1 MNQNPFG
8 QNNNQKP
15 SPFGLNTNPFS
26 QNQAAAG
33 FGQPQQNTTQNSF
46 FSNANTGAPQNSFFS
61 NANTGVPQNSSF
73 SNINTGTPQNSFFS
87 NANTSVPPNSF
98 SNPNTGALQNNS
110 FSGINTGAPQNSF
123 SSTPLANSSSMPS
136 IGGPQQ
142 NASSQP
148 PNISPFSQSPG
159 AFSSFNQGN
168 ATAQPSSN
176 ITFGQQNTN
185 PFSQP
190 PSTNFGT
197 PQNSASPFGQPAA
210 NQQSLNQPQANVAN
224 SPSSTNPLTGIVEEN
239 TSHLKDTVS
248 DSHSSLVDAIRENTT
263 DLYNS
268 SLQTILDHFSL
279 VLDAN
284 IREFNKDA
292 KKVFDTDS
300 ILVESLN
307 NYVMIKDKIAEENRK
322 LDELSE
328 ALDFF
333 EKKLGDAEV
342 GSKSE
347 MGVAISN
354 FEAITDKYYRTI
366 ESFKDDQDEVLD
378 LVNEIYEIIDY
389 SDKKIDSLKS
399 FANMPVNLN

>member
-26 QNQAAAG
+26 QNQAGTG
-33 FGQPQQNTTQNSF
+33 FGQPQQNTAQNSF
-46 FSNANTGAPQNSFFS
+46 FSNANTAAPQNSFFSNVNTGAPQNSFFS
-61 NANTGVPQNSSF
+61 NANTAAPQNSFSGVNTGAPQNNF
-73 SNINTGTPQNSFFS
+73 SNINTG
-87 NANTSVPPNSF
+87 V
-98 SNPNTGALQNNS
+98 
-110 FSGINTGAPQNSF
+110 PQNSF
-123 SSTPLANSSSMPS
+123 SNSSLANSSSMPS

-142 NASSQP
+142 NTNIQP
-148 PNISPFSQSPG
+148 PNISPFSQPPS

-168 ATAQPSSN
+168 TTTQPSSN

-197 PQNSASPFGQPAA
+197 LQNSASPFSQSAT
-210 NQQSLNQPQANVAN
+210 NQQSLNQPQASIAN
-224 SPSSTNPLTGIVEEN
+224 SPSSTNPLTGIVEES

-248 DSHSSLVDAIRENTT
+248 DTHSSLVDAIRENTT

-292 KKVFDTDS
+292 KKVFDIDS

-333 EKKLGDAEV
+333 EKKLGDTEV

-389 SDKKIDSLKS
+389 SDKKIDSLRG